1 MASLKILSMNC
12 NSIIGKID
20 TIRAHVQTYKPD
32 LVSITETKIDA
43 RFQDN
48 ELLGENFTIWRK
60 DRKQGAGGVLVA
72 VCNDSNVSILNSV
85 AGPGESICLSIQ
97 IHPHIKFCAVTMYR
111 PPNEYDIDN
120 FEYLINE
127 YKHENCVFVGDYNFA
142 DLDWIS
148 NPNQCHVKPHSARKA
163 IHEKAL
169 DIIDNADLLQLVHEP
184 THKQG
189 NTLDLVLVN
198 KAALDDVY
206 ISCEVLPYISDH
218 KMIMT
223 TIQPQSFPDKQ
234 STIPGTK
241 TPRYNFRKANYADIE
256 NLFSKLL
263 HNLENSAEPVE
274 PTWHK
279 IENTIKQA
287 LDSIPGK
294 LSRPKGH
301 PWVDRDIVRMIR
313 RRDRM
318 FKRNCRFPSIAHE
331 LEYDNLCLE
340 LKKRIR
346 SAKTHYLKH
355 LSDQL
360 ESGNSKPLYN
370 YLQRNSGRSN
380 KITGLADTETSDI
393 ANKFADHF
401 ASVFTKSNHPIPNSS
416 DSLYPKMRD
425 IHVSK
430 AGVKALLEKLDHRK
444 AGGPDNI
451 SAMIIKQFTLNVP
464 SFVECIYLLIKKSID
479 TGVVPHVWKKANVS
493 PIFKGGDRA
502 DVNNYRPISLTCI
515 LSKVTEHIICS
526 NLWDHLLD
534 NSILTEKQHGFRK
547 GLNTTTQLL
556 HVIHFAAQSLDL
568 KEQYHIVSFDFSK
581 AFDRVPHDLLIH
593 KLKYYNVSDVC
604 TEWISNWLQD
614 RTSVVQTNGQR
625 SDGFD
630 VRSGVPQGSVLGPLL
645 FLIYINDMT
654 DLIHDSDI
662 RLYAD
667 DTLLCVN
674 LTKCPNILQSEVTK
688 LYDWANKWG
697 MLFNAKKCVHIQVGK
712 SEPDIRVKL
721 GDSLIPSS
729 DSFRYLGVQID
740 SSLKWKTHITN
751 IVAKANRT
759 LGMVKRGLRHATVK
773 SKLVAYKTV
782 VKPLLE
788 YASQVWSPHNVY
800 LKTNIERVQRDAVK
814 WIYFLKHRE
823 SITDCMS
830 KNNISLLS
838 DRRDELD
845 TLFLRKVEA
854 GLYEVKLN
862 SYIRFNHTHD
872 TRGKSISWHYNVNPW
887 KYSFY
892 NRVRDQV
899 KVYFPPD

>member
-1 MASLKILSMNC
+1 MANLKILSMNC

-32 LVSITETKIDA
+32 LVAITETKVDA
-43 RFQDN
+43 KFEDN
-48 ELLGENFTIWRK
+48 ELLGNTYTIWRK

-72 VCNDSNVSILNSV
+72 VSNDSAITILNSV
-85 AGPGESICLSIQ
+85 SGPGESICLTVQ
-97 IHPHIKFCAVTMYR
+97 LHPHVKFYVVTMYR
-111 PPNEYDIDN
+111 PPSEYDLDN
-120 FEYLINE
+120 FEYLIDE

-142 DLDWIS
+142 DLDWIT
-148 NPNQCHVKPHSARKA
+148 NPGHCHVKTYSNRKA
-163 IHEKAL
+163 MHEKAL
-169 DIIDNADLLQLVHEP
+169 DIIESADLLQLIHEP

-198 KAALDDVY
+198 KSALDDVY
-206 ISCEVLPYISDH
+206 IKCDVLSYISDH
-218 KMIMT
+218 KMIIT
-223 TIQPQSFPDKQ
+223 DIQPQRFSNKQ
-234 STIPGTK
+234 PTTQDSK
-241 TPRYNFRKANYADIE
+241 HQRYNFRKANFVDIE

-263 HNLENSAEPVE
+263 CELEKSAEPVE
-274 PTWHK
+274 PTWNK
-279 IENTIKQA
+279 IENSIKRA
-287 LDSIPGK
+287 LETIPGK

-331 LEYDNLCLE
+331 LEYDNLCLD

-346 SAKTHYLKH
+346 YAKTHYLKH

-380 KITGLADTETSDI
+380 KITGLSDTDTSDI
-393 ANKFADHF
+393 ADKFADHF
-401 ASVFTKSNHPIPNSS
+401 ASVFTKSNHPAPDSS
-416 DSLYPKMRD
+416 DSRYPKMRD
-425 IHVSK
+425 ICVNK
-430 AGVKALLEKLDHRK
+430 AGVKSLLENLDHRK

-451 SAMIIKQFTLNVP
+451 TAMILKQFTLNVP
-464 SFVECIYLLIKKSID
+464 SFVDCLHLLIKRSID
-479 TGVVPHVWKKANVS
+479 TGDVPSVWKRANVS
-493 PIFKGGDRA
+493 PIFKGGDRT

-534 NSILTEKQHGFRK
+534 NNILTEKQHGFRK

-556 HVIHFAAQSLDL
+556 HVIHFAAQSLDV
-568 KEQYHIVSFDFSK
+568 KERYHIVSFDFSK

-593 KLKYYNVSDVC
+593 KLKRYNISNAC
-604 TEWISNWLQD
+604 INWISNWLHG
-614 RTSVVQTNGQR
+614 RTSVVQTNGLR
-625 SDGFD
+625 SKGFP
-630 VRSGVPQGSVLGPLL
+630 VQSGVPQGSVLGPLL

-654 DLIHDSDI
+654 ELIHDSDI

-674 LTKCPNILQSEVTK
+674 LTKCPNILQSEVSK
-688 LYDWANKWG
+688 LDDWAKKWG
-697 MLFNAKKCVHIQVGK
+697 MLFNATKCVHVQIGE

-721 GDSLIPSS
+721 GDSLIPCS
-729 DSFRYLGVQID
+729 DSFKYLGVQID

-751 IVAKANRT
+751 MVAKANRT
-759 LGMVKRGLRHATVK
+759 LGMVKRGLRSATVK

-800 LKTNIERVQRDAVK
+800 LKNNIERVQRDAVK

-830 KNNISLLS
+830 KNNICLLS

-862 SYIRFNHTHD
+862 SYIRFNQAHN
-872 TRGKSISWHYNVNPW
+872 TRGKSINWHYNVNPW